1 MEKQVVTALRRQ
13 IFAYDCRTPD
23 RAILCFSAL
32 KNAIWKKWWYRKDYQ
47 QGESTARNGVA
58 PSQVAINKEYSFYFA
73 PKNWA
78 ILTFSALKRAI

>member
-1 MEKQVVTALRRQ
+1 MLTKH
-13 IFAYDCRTPD
+13 CG
-23 RAILCFSAL
+23 
-32 KNAIWKKWWYRKDYQ
+32 N
-47 QGESTARNGVA
+47 GGNGVA